1 MADAGESG
9 TAWVPRF
16 GMLEVPRERAELI
29 RGLFELAA
37 WVADHTEFPLPRV
50 QARVFP
56 MDSLVDGATF
66 TELSAVVDRV
76 ADALGVTAELSRGGH
91 YLAEAQFG
99 CVEVSSFAI
108 PPAEQA
114 AYRAHLTY
122 AGSAQ
127 PDEAPGG
134 AR

>member
-1 MADAGESG
+1 MTDAGDSG
-9 TAWVPRF
+9 TEWVPRF
-16 GMLEVPRERAELI
+16 GMSEVPRERAELI

-37 WVADHTEFPLPRV
+37 WVADHPELPLPRV

-56 MDSLVDGATF
+56 MDSVGDGATF
-66 TELSAVVDRV
+66 AELSAVVDRV
-76 ADALGVTAELSRGGH
+76 ADALGVAAELSRGGH

-108 PPAEQA
+108 PPAEQP

-122 AGSAQ
+122 ARNVQ
-127 PDEAPGG
+127 PDQAPGG